1 MSSSQLEPTSTTR
14 HDQRLSPLAIATL
27 ATSGIALAATAAFF
41 TRGQLRGPAPAK
53 AASGVRLGVGHQ
65 EKLLYPG
72 LCLLPALAFSAHLWV
87 VKSETLVP
95 NSFSLALP
103 LCPLPL
109 SPPPLQAAPQGRV
122 GKLLAVGARRRRR
135 LQARGSSGPWW
146 CVRACVRACVLSDS
160 HVPVQGVHA
169 ACRALP
175 KGAAR
180 PLRATSGPRT
190 GP

>member
-1 MSSSQLEPTSTTR
+1 MSSSQLEPRSTTR
-14 HDQRLSPLAIATL
+14 HDQWLSPLAIATL

-87 VKSETLVP
+87 AKSETLVP
-95 NSFSLALP
+95 NSLSPALS

-122 GKLLAVGARRRRR
+122 GKLLAVGARR

-146 CVRACVRACVLSDS
+146 CVRACSPTRTYLCRGFQECGCFL
-160 HVPVQGVHA
+160 A